1 MPEMSM
7 HGWIAIT
14 LGVVLSVAL
23 SIGLFWLSFH
33 SARNG
38 YDDIDLGED

>member
-1 MPEMSM
+1 MAEISM
-7 HGWIAIT
+7 HGWIAIS
-14 LGVVLSVAL
+14 LGVFFSVAM
-23 SIGLFWLSFH
+23 SIGLFWLTFH